1 MSQSFYDSVKS
12 LQEKGH
18 LAIASWQNSA
28 VAAKKKDIISTCYVL
43 IMMIESISDLKR
55 AELFGD
61 YVFIYFLTDARYAR
75 PFAEQ
80 HHLEVQ
86 EKLILV

>member
-1 MSQSFYDSVKS
+1 MIQSK
-12 LQEKGH
+12 
-18 LAIASWQNSA
+18 ASRRKVTSPLPLDKIQQWQL
-28 VAAKKKDIISTCYVL
+28 KKKDIISTCYVL